1 MFLELQQEVWVP
13 SSRNGDLMEPL
24 MLSLETQESFRVVR
38 GLLGVLSSW
47 CRKIGPHIKLRWE
60 TQHSTP
66 VLTWISGFLLRLLWG
81 VKRPLMLRHGTPL
94 SSRGV
99 KGVSGILSS

>member
-24 MLSLETQESFRVVR
+24 MLSLETQESFQVVR

-47 CRKIGPHIKLRWE
+47 CRKIGPHIELRWE

-81 VKRPLMLRHGTPL
+81 VKHPLMLRHGTPL